1 MPKIQGFALAAR
13 RRRPGLPEATKC
25 LRPGIDFATLES
37 PRRALV
43 LLPRPARQFAT
54 CIKKG
59 PVSISRFGR
68 TSALLPRLLGCFLIL
83 SLAASLAYSQG
94 FTGGITSGKSKKK
107 VVLRRKLPSAIRLTA
122 SSFAIQANAHDKNQ
136 ADVAQS
142 LSDMLETELLKNDH
156 KLRVEKNSPDFVVSC
171 TITHYEIPAPQSFVR
186 NEVVV
191 QKGHNLEEPKKFYKV
206 TGALD
211 VAYQAKDRAG
221 KVLDSDNFEGKYSRE
236 FEEGTNQASDK
247 SIGSKIADPFKRVA
261 GKKTEDTGAPP
272 TPIEL
277 RHQLIQQMVTDIST
291 RLVSTEQAVDV
302 YLARGKLDSANKL
315 AESGLW
321 SRYLENLETMTPLA
335 NPHDD
340 AYRLY
345 NIGVANEALGYQTED
360 RAAAKKFLEQ
370 ASIYYGKAIDGKPDE
385 KFFVEPQNRI
395 ETAVTYYRKLED
407 REKDAAA
414 AARAE
419 EQAKATPAK
428 AAKSDQSPSAQ
439 TKAAS
444 VAKKPIVSKPPL
456 TNAAAKQKDAPTV
469 PALTNQKIV
478 EMVKSGV
485 DEENVIATIR
495 QAPAVDFDISPD
507 GQIQLAKNGV
517 KGKIVAA
524 MRERSRRAKPTS
536 TN

>member
-1 MPKIQGFALAAR
+1 MSF
-13 RRRPGLPEATKC
+13 
-25 LRPGIDFATLES
+25 
-37 PRRALV
+37 
-43 LLPRPARQFAT
+43 
-54 CIKKG
+54 
-59 PVSISRFGR
+59 SRFC
-68 TSALLPRLLGCFLIL
+68 RLLSPLFTLLVGACLI
-83 SLAASLAYSQG
+83 APMAHAQG
-94 FTGGITSGKSKKK
+94 FTGGITSGKTKKK
-107 VVLRRKLPSAIRLTA
+107 VVLRRKLPSAIQLNA
-122 SSFAIQANAHDKNQ
+122 SSFAVKAAAHDKAQ

-142 LSDMLETELLKNDH
+142 LSDVLETDLLKNDH

-191 QKGHNLEEPKKFYKV
+191 QKGHNLEEPKKFYKM
-206 TGALD
+206 TGSLD
-211 VAYQAKDRAG
+211 VAYQAKDRSG
-221 KVLDSDNFEGKYSRE
+221 KILDSDNFEAKYSRE
-236 FEEGTNQASDK
+236 FEEGTNQATDK

-277 RHQLIQQMVTDIST
+277 RHQLIQEIVTDIST

-321 SRYLENLETMTPLA
+321 SRYLENLETMTALA

-345 NIGVANEALGYQTED
+345 NIGVAYEALGYQSED

-385 KFFVEPQNRI
+385 KFFLEPQNRI
-395 ETAVTYYRKLED
+395 ETAVAYYKKLQERQNAVVEAQQHSSD
-407 REKDAAA
+407 SKPATTTAAS
-414 AARAE
+414 
-419 EQAKATPAK
+419 KPAK
-428 AAKSDQSPSAQ
+428 TGTASASG
-439 TKAAS
+439 TS
-444 VAKKPIVSKPPL
+444 VAKKSLAASKPPL
-456 TNAAAKQKDAPTV
+456 TNASAKQKEATPAA
-469 PALTNQKIV
+469 PALNNQKIV

-524 MRERSRRAKPTS
+524 MRERSRRSKATS
-536 TN
+536 N